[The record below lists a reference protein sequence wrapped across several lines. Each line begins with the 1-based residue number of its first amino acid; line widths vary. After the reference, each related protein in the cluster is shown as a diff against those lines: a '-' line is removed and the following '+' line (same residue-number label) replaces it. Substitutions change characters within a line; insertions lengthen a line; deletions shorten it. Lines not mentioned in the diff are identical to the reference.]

1 MKRKYI
7 KRTYCLTFMC
17 LFLIFSC
24 QNKKTIA
31 NHKKGELVLASGGK
45 YYGGV
50 FRINETEYFRSLY
63 PLNITEVVSHR
74 IINQVYEGLV
84 SLNQS
89 TLDVEPCLAESYTVS
104 KGATVYVFNIRK
116 GVHFQDDPCFVAG
129 KGREITSKDFK

>member
-84 SLNQS
+84 SLNHVLQERPGR
-89 TLDVEPCLAESYTVS
+89 VWYTYKAFRDLRRS
-104 KGATVYVFNIRK
+104 KMLFE
-116 GVHFQDDPCFVAG
+116 H
-129 KGREITSKDFK
+129 